1 MIFRLI
7 PSHDAPRRHLDEFH
21 ALLQTSYYSYGNI
34 VRDNQ
39 NAFGLYEASPA
50 RDFGIIMMCINN
62 LVAFGLFVGPLFHIL
77 EKALKIH
84 RKAFWI
90 RVSARLPLIGVI
102 VLFAIAFPFYGAV
115 SVSSRLLFG

>member
-1 MIFRLI
+1 
-7 PSHDAPRRHLDEFH
+7 
-21 ALLQTSYYSYGNI
+21 
-34 VRDNQ
+34 
-39 NAFGLYEASPA
+39 
-50 RDFGIIMMCINN
+50 MMCINN
-62 LVAFGLFVGPLFHIL
+62 LVAFGLFIGPLFHIM

-115 SVSSRLLFG
+115 SVSSRGLCFGF